1 MKKII
6 LAVAILAA
14 APLLPTGAAAQMAPT
29 IQVMPAAN
37 KPFPVFQQDDA
48 NCRAW
53 ADSRVAGMQQQA
65 NNQMAGNVLGG
76 AVLGAGIGAAF
87 GGGRG
92 AAIGAGA
99 GAVTGTAAGAN
110 AAAQTQAMAQ
120 QQYDNAY
127 AQCMYSRGNQVPG
140 YQSAAPMPPPPP
152 PRN

>member
-1 MKKII
+1 MRY
-6 LAVAILAA
+6 LVLAA
-14 APLLPTGAAAQMAPT
+14 AALGALPIMGHSAAAQMAPT
-29 IQVMPAAN
+29 IQVMPAPN

-48 NCRAW
+48 TCRQW
-53 ADSRVAGMQQQA
+53 ADSRVAGAQQQA
-65 NNQMAGNVLGG
+65 NGQMATGIIGG
-76 AVLGAGIGAAF
+76 TLLGAGVGAAF

-99 GAVTGTAAGAN
+99 GAVAGTAEGAN
-110 AAAQTQAMAQ
+110 ASAQTQAMAQ

-140 YQSAAPMPPPPP
+140 YQAPAPAPPP